1 VFVFLVAA
9 LLAYAVVAAGALPI
23 GRRRKAGPPRS
34 AAIAAAVVAA
44 GLYGLLV
51 WRVVDADFLESARN
65 FQLLLGSL
73 FGALVWLLPLAD
85 TLATRFGST
94 SSGEG
99 GAAAPWW
106 TRPSAMVALALVALP
121 LVALI
126 APHGR
131 LDLGF
136 LRSVKTP
143 FLEAQFVRNETQ
155 LRLQLESE
163 PQGFFRVGRTGLGA
177 PLDLARNELIYLHNR
192 ADRAAEERIAE
203 TALAFVVEVLQP
215 VARCVYEVDRLYGV
229 RQLLVDS
236 LHVMGRGL
244 ARAVVIA
251 ARTDTPAEV
260 RREGIMASLRYAS
273 GELDVR
279 RERQLA
285 ALGIPDADRE
295 DAQPS
300 PHPCARFD
308 PASHEDFADDIV
320 EIMGRPSVVHAA
332 TMFFLW
338 AGNPGAAL
346 TMIRHLEQVAPRG
359 DPAAQVDY
367 PGLQHARGFAERWVA
382 DSGGDPRRYLDDWSR
397 GVEQLE
403 ARRRGLLRA
412 RPDLLEGCA
421 ALSSEPVALTPA
433 QLTSRLVD
441 RPGADPLPKGCG
453 ADAARCDARL
463 AYGYFTHQIA
473 RARNHI
479 VYETAREIMTGRDFP
494 DRSLVLERASAQI
507 EALLEEVDAE
517 DFDEGG
523 CFIQQIVV
531 FGDDGASRAAG
542 GVASPPTIVPLTTV
556 HPIGQHATALDSEG
570 SLLLARAVVD
580 GRVDPN
586 EIDRAVTRFEQALRY
601 GAISGL
607 SPAVMATIR
616 GHRDQ
621 ALRATG
627 AAVP

>member
-1 VFVFLVAA
+1 MFVFLVAA
-9 LLAYAVVAAGALPI
+9 LLAYAVVAAGAPAI
-23 GRRRKAGPPRS
+23 GGQRKAGPPRL
-34 AAIAAAVVAA
+34 AATTAALVAV
-44 GLYGLLV
+44 GLYSLFV
-51 WRVVDADFLESARN
+51 WRVVDLDFLESARN

-73 FGALVWLLPLAD
+73 FGALVWSLPRAD
-85 TLATRFGST
+85 RLATRLGST
-94 SSGEG
+94 ASGEG
-99 GAAAPWW
+99 GATPWW
-106 TRPSAMVALALVALP
+106 TRPSAMVALALLALP

-163 PQGFFRVGRTGLGA
+163 PQGFFRVGRTGLGTS
-177 PLDLARNELIYLHNR
+177 LDLARNELIYLHSR

-203 TALAFVVEVLQP
+203 TALAFVVEVLHP
-215 VARCVYEVDRLYGV
+215 VARCVYQVDQLYGD

-251 ARTDTPAEV
+251 ARTDTDAKV
-260 RREGIMASLRYAS
+260 QRDGIMASPSYAL

-285 ALGIPDADRE
+285 ALGIPDAAPE
-295 DAQPS
+295 IAEPVS
-300 PHPCARFD
+300 HPCARFD
-308 PASHEDFADDIV
+308 ADSHRAFADDIV
-320 EIMGRPSVVHAA
+320 EIMGRPTVVHGA

-338 AGNPGAAL
+338 AGNPSAAL
-346 TMIRHLEQVAPRG
+346 TMIRHLEQVAPRA
-359 DPAAQVDY
+359 DPPAQVDY
-367 PGLQHARGFAERWVA
+367 PGLQHVRGFAERWVA
-382 DSGGDPRRYLDDWSR
+382 DSGGDPRRYLDDWNR

-403 ARRRGLLRA
+403 PRRRGLLRA
-412 RPDLLEGCA
+412 RPGLLEGCA
-421 ALSSEPVALTPA
+421 ALSSEPVELTPA
-433 QLTSRLVD
+433 QLTDRLVD
-441 RPGADPLPKGCG
+441 RPAADPLPKACG
-453 ADAARCDARL
+453 ADAALCDVRL

-473 RARNHI
+473 RSRNHI
-479 VYETAREIMTGRDFP
+479 VYETAREIMTGREFP
-494 DRSLVLERASAQI
+494 DRSLVLDRAGAQI
-507 EALLEEVDAE
+507 EALLGEVGTD

-523 CFIQQIVV
+523 CFMQQVVV
-531 FGDDGASRAAG
+531 FGDDGASRVAEGA
-542 GVASPPTIVPLTTV
+542 ASPPTIVPLTTV
-556 HPIGQHATALDSEG
+556 NPARQRATALDSEG
-570 SLLLARAVVD
+570 SLSLARAVVD

-586 EIDRAVTRFEQALRY
+586 EIDRAITSSERALRH

-607 SPAVMATIR
+607 PPAVMATIR

-621 ALRATG
+621 VMRATG